1 MNVNHGLPGLVVG
14 GGHGRDVHVG
24 LRASINGD
32 DVGICGSIL
41 AIAARTGV
49 VQALI
54 RLDQDMIKE
63 LLLVILLVGVALPV
77 YSLLDASGQL
87 MVVIHSL
94 SSGII

>member
-14 GGHGRDVHVG
+14 GRHGGDVHVG

-54 RLDQDMIKE
+54 RLDQDRIAAE
-63 LLLVILLVGVALPV
+63 EAFRILFCVKFT
-77 YSLLDASGQL
+77 S
-87 MVVIHSL
+87 
-94 SSGII
+94 